1 MPPLRNITGVT
12 AVLEAHK
19 EMKTRT
25 LAAAALLPVLLV
37 VVLLA
42 PQWVTAICVGIMA
55 AIAAHELL
63 RGTKLVRH
71 LRLVVYSM
79 IMAALV
85 PVWSYFGCPH
95 TAALLGA
102 LVFYILLFAEMMAVY
117 PKLPFSQ
124 VAMCV
129 VAGMLVPYMLSALVR
144 ILMMDHGRCFI
155 LIPFAAA
162 FLSDT
167 GAYFAGVF
175 LGKHKLAPVIS
186 PKKTVEGLIGGLAAA
201 ILGMVIYG
209 LVLQFAF
216 DFEVNYLFALIYGLL
231 GSACG
236 VFGDLSFSVVK
247 RQTGIKDY
255 GNLIPGHGVIL
266 DRFDS
271 LIVVAPLIEALL
283 NLIPMAA

>member
-1 MPPLRNITGVT
+1 MRNITGAI
-12 AVLEAHK
+12 AVLEGYK

-37 VVLLA
+37 VVLLT
-42 PQWVTAICVGIMA
+42 PEWVTAVFVGIMA

-63 RGTKLVRH
+63 RGTKLVQH
-71 LRLVVYSM
+71 PRLITYSM
-79 IMAALV
+79 LMAALV
-85 PVWSYFGCPH
+85 PVWSYLGCNH

-102 LVFYILLFAEMMAVY
+102 LVCYILLFAEMMAVY
-117 PKLPFSQ
+117 PKLPFAQ
-124 VAMCV
+124 IAMCV
-129 VAGMLVPYMLSALVR
+129 VAAMLIPYMLSALVR
-144 ILMMDHGRCFI
+144 ILVMENGRYYI
-155 LIPFAAA
+155 LMPFAAA

-175 LGKHKLAPVIS
+175 LGKHKLAPLIS
-186 PKKTVEGLIGGLAAA
+186 PKKTVEGLIGGFAAA

-209 LVLQFAF
+209 VVLQVAF

-255 GNLIPGHGVIL
+255 GNLIPGHGGVL

-271 LIVVAPLIEALL
+271 VIVVAPLVETLL
-283 NLIPMAA
+283 VLIPMAV

>member
-1 MPPLRNITGVT
+1 
-12 AVLEAHK
+12 
-19 EMKTRT
+19 MKTRT

-42 PQWVTAICVGIMA
+42 PEWVTAVCVSIMA
-55 AIAAHELL
+55 AIAAYELL
-63 RGTKLVRH
+63 KGTKLVGH
-71 LRLVVYSM
+71 PRLIVYSM
-79 IMAALV
+79 LFAALV
-85 PVWSYFGCPH
+85 PIWSYFGCDH

-102 LVFYILLFAEMMAVY
+102 LVFYILLFAEMMAAY
-117 PKLPFSQ
+117 PKLPFAQ
-124 VAMCV
+124 LAMCV
-129 VAGMLVPYMLSALVR
+129 AAGLLIPYMLGALVR
-144 ILMMDHGRCFI
+144 ILVMENGRYYI
-155 LIPFAAA
+155 LMPFAAA

-167 GAYFAGVF
+167 GAYFVGVF
-175 LGKHKLAPVIS
+175 FGKHKLAPVIS
-186 PKKTVEGLIGGLAAA
+186 PKKTVEGLFGGLITA

-209 LVLQFAF
+209 VVLRFAF

-255 GNLIPGHGVIL
+255 GNLIPGHGGIL

-271 LIVVAPLIEALL
+271 VIVVAPLIEALL
-283 NLIPMAA
+283 VLIPMAV